1 MTNLIGGDEDWL
13 ALMTEPG
20 AIPHIYGK
28 REARPGRK
36 MGHVTRLKSAQTY
49 PRGNAALMFF
59 EQAKGRLSA
68 SGPPGSR
75 ASLEPMRAQR
85 LAPCHLKTSGIVG
98 HDVGVIAR
106 APTFQWISVSASA
119 RAGRPDDGKYIDRPR
134 WPIKDE

>member
-1 MTNLIGGDEDWL
+1 MTNLIGGDVEDWL

-49 PRGNAALMFF
+49 PRGNAAPMFLNKRKV
-59 EQAKGRLSA
+59 ASA
-68 SGPPGSR
+68 SGPPPC

-85 LAPCHLKTSGIVG
+85 LAPVTRDASGIVG
-98 HDVGVIAR
+98 RCGVIGHER
-106 APTFQWISVSASA
+106 QRSNGYPFRPPP
-119 RAGRPDDGKYIDRPR
+119 RAGRPRR
-134 WPIKDE
+134 WKIY